1 MKSVS
6 SRPPSSPSAAASLEI
21 RGARIATA
29 GGVREGSLWVR
40 EGLVAPSPPPDALA
54 VDLPGHLVFPGLINL
69 HDHLTLNAIPNPATF
84 GARPNSYAWI
94 EEFQPF
100 FHEPSFAAARS
111 RPERERAW
119 HGGLKNLLAGTTVAV
134 HHDPW
139 CAAFDEP
146 DFPLE
151 VPRRVGWAHS
161 LRLSGD
167 YGPAVPAAF
176 HATPRG
182 APFFIHLAEG
192 TDEVAG
198 RELAE
203 LDVLG
208 ALGAN
213 TVLVHGTGL
222 TPEDVVRVVTRG
234 AGVVWCPASNLL
246 TLGATLVPRPLV
258 DAGRLALGTDS
269 RFTGS
274 RDLLAEMKVA
284 AAQSDLTP
292 REIVRIVTGDAA
304 RLLRRPDLGGF
315 SPGQRADFVVLPD
328 PGGDPWEALLRAS
341 RADLAAVV
349 RGGRPRVVDP
359 ALAEWL
365 DRSGVPFSCVRLDG
379 RPKVLA
385 SALLSV
391 PGAVT
396 LEPGLE
402 LS

>member
-1 MKSVS
+1 VSV
-6 SRPPSSPSAAASLEI
+6 EI
-21 RGARIATA
+21 RGVRIATD
-29 GGVREGSLWVR
+29 GGIREGPLCVREGIVVS
-40 EGLVAPSPPPDALA
+40 SPPPGALA
-54 VDLPGHLVFPGLINL
+54 VDLQGHLVFPGLINL
-69 HDHLTLNAIPNPATF
+69 HDHLTLNAIPNPAEF

-94 EEFQPF
+94 EEFKPL

-119 HGGLKNLLAGTTVAV
+119 HGGLKNLLAGTTVVV

-139 CAAFDEP
+139 CTAFDEAA
-146 DFPLE
+146 FPLE
-151 VPRRVGWAHS
+151 VPRRFGWAHS

-167 YGPAVPAAF
+167 YGPAVPGAF
-176 HATPRG
+176 HATPDD

-203 LDVLG
+203 LDALG

-222 TPEDVVRVVTRG
+222 SPEDVGRVVARG

-246 TLGATLVPRPLV
+246 TLGVTLAPRRLA

-284 AAQSDLTP
+284 AAESDLAP
-292 REIVRIVTGDAA
+292 REIVRLVTGDAA
-304 RLLRRPDLGGF
+304 CLLRRPDLGGL
-315 SPGQRADFVVLPD
+315 SPGQRADFLVLPD

-349 RGGRPRVVDP
+349 RGGMPRVVDP

-365 DRSGVPFSCVRLDG
+365 GRTGVRFSAVRLDG
-379 RPKVLA
+379 RPKALA

-402 LS
+402 IS